1 MAEKKVALR
10 QAQGKKVAPKKPEV
24 KTQAKKTV
32 AKAPVVEKKIAE
44 KAPKVE
50 KVEVVKTSKE
60 VKAEASKVSDWITTS
75 SKEDLIKEFATK
87 DGDTGSPE
95 VQVALA
101 THKILNLTL
110 HLEQNPKDNHSRRG
124 LLKVISK
131 RRRIVNY
138 LAEKDSDRYKDLIK
152 KVNLSK

>member
-1 MAEKKVALR
+1 MAEKKEKPVR
-10 QAQGKKVAPKKPEV
+10 PAQSKKVASK
-24 KTQAKKTV
+24 AKK
-32 AKAPVVEKKIAE
+32 VVEKVQKAKVV

-50 KVEVVKTSKE
+50 KVTEVAVEKAPKAAAGSKT
-60 VKAEASKVSDWITTS
+60 ADWIAGASKQ
-75 SKEDLIKEFATK
+75 DLIVEFATK
-87 DGDTGSPE
+87 GGDTGSPE

-131 RRRIVNY
+131 RRRILNY
-138 LAEKDSDRYKDLIK
+138 LNEKDSARYKDLIK
-152 KVNLSK
+152 KVNLTK